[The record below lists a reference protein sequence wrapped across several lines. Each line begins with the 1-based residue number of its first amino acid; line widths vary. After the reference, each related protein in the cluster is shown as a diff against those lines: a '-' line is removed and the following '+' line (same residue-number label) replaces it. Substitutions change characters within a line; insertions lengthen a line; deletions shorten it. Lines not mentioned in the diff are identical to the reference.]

1 MYSQRAL
8 KAIFLTAM
16 SLILITC
23 ITTMNIN
30 VTNGASGD
38 SSIVKNGKWLKDKL
52 QDTANKVRD
61 TIGELRGPVCPIKA
75 VGCR

>member
-8 KAIFLTAM
+8 KVVFLTAM
-16 SLILITC
+16 SLILITY
-23 ITTMNIN
+23 ITSMNIN
-30 VTNGASGD
+30 VTSGVSDD
-38 SSIVKNGKWLKDKL
+38 SSTVKNGKWLKDKL

-61 TIGELRGPVCPIKA
+61 TIGELRGPGCPIKA